1 MRNSRLIGGKPKIGI
16 RPIIDGRRGGIRES
30 LEDMTMAM
38 AHKVAEL
45 YSSVLRHSDGTSV
58 ECVIADTTIGGVAEA
73 AMAAEKFRNS
83 GVGVV
88 LSVTPCW
95 CYGFETIDMDGEMP
109 KAIWGFNGTE
119 RPGAVYLASALA
131 SHTQKGLPTFG
142 IYGRDVQEVT
152 NMEIPE
158 DVQEK
163 LLRFARA
170 GIAVAT
176 MKGKSYLSIGSVSMG
191 IAGSIPNPFDIQDK
205 KGTIFKTD
213 PTIEYFIEREDAKVV
228 FLRYRKT
235 TEELEQSVILTEVK
249 NAYKDVAGLYETDS
263 LINNRPAFEKEV
275 EALLKERLSTRGF
288 TFTNIQSSVK
298 PNDVLQAAIDEK
310 NTAVQNALKVENEKK
325 AAIAE
330 AEKVVAAAKGKA
342 DANRILQQSITPEL
356 IQLKAVEKWDGK
368 LPLSTGGNTLPF
380 LKLQ

>member
-1 MRNSRLIGGKPKIGI
+1 METMGLLSTLCAGGRPFLSKNDRIAFLGQTIMNIFVTLFIKLTENAMGITNKSTVKVGAAGVSVIGI
-16 RPIIDGRRGGIRES
+16 IVLFLVMFAVERIDSGQTGIIVNLAGSERGV
-30 LEDMTMAM
+30 DDA
-38 AHKVAEL
+38 KVET
-45 YSSVLRHSDGTSV
+45 GW
-58 ECVIADTTIGGVAEA
+58 
-73 AMAAEKFRNS
+73 
-83 GVGVV
+83 VV
-88 LSVTPCW
+88 
-95 CYGFETIDMDGEMP
+95 Y
-109 KAIWGFNGTE
+109 N
-119 RPGAVYLASALA
+119 
-131 SHTQKGLPTFG
+131 
-142 IYGRDVQEVT
+142 
-152 NMEIPE
+152 
-158 DVQEK
+158 
-163 LLRFARA
+163 RFAKQLFEYPSFA
-170 GIAVAT
+170 QIED
-176 MKGKSYLSIGSVSMG
+176 
-191 IAGSIPNPFDIQDK
+191 NEPFDIQDK

-213 PTIEYFIEREDAKVV
+213 PTIEYYIERDNAKVV

-275 EALLKERLSTRGF
+275 EELLKERLSKRGF

-298 PNDVLQAAIDEK
+298 PNETLQAAIDAK

-368 LPLSTGGNTLPF
+368 LPLSTSGNTLPF

>member
-1 MRNSRLIGGKPKIGI
+1 MKVTNKSTVRVGAAGVAVIGI
-16 RPIIDGRRGGIRES
+16 IVLFLVMFAVERIDSGQTGIIVNLAGSERGV
-30 LEDMTMAM
+30 DDA
-38 AHKVAEL
+38 KVET
-45 YSSVLRHSDGTSV
+45 GW
-58 ECVIADTTIGGVAEA
+58 
-73 AMAAEKFRNS
+73 
-83 GVGVV
+83 VV
-88 LSVTPCW
+88 
-95 CYGFETIDMDGEMP
+95 Y
-109 KAIWGFNGTE
+109 N
-119 RPGAVYLASALA
+119 
-131 SHTQKGLPTFG
+131 
-142 IYGRDVQEVT
+142 
-152 NMEIPE
+152 
-158 DVQEK
+158 
-163 LLRFARA
+163 RFAKQLFEYPA
-170 GIAVAT
+170 FAQIVD
-176 MKGKSYLSIGSVSMG
+176 YE
-191 IAGSIPNPFDIQDK
+191 PFDIQD
-205 KGTIFKTD
+205 
-213 PTIEYFIEREDAKVV
+213 KVV

>member
-1 MRNSRLIGGKPKIGI
+1 MKVTNKSTVRVGAAGVAVIGI
-16 RPIIDGRRGGIRES
+16 IVLFLVMFALERIDSGQTGIIVNLAGSERGV
-30 LEDMTMAM
+30 DDA
-38 AHKVAEL
+38 KVET
-45 YSSVLRHSDGTSV
+45 GW
-58 ECVIADTTIGGVAEA
+58 
-73 AMAAEKFRNS
+73 
-83 GVGVV
+83 VV
-88 LSVTPCW
+88 
-95 CYGFETIDMDGEMP
+95 Y
-109 KAIWGFNGTE
+109 N
-119 RPGAVYLASALA
+119 
-131 SHTQKGLPTFG
+131 
-142 IYGRDVQEVT
+142 
-152 NMEIPE
+152 
-158 DVQEK
+158 
-163 LLRFARA
+163 RFAKQLFEYPA
-170 GIAVAT
+170 FAQIVD
-176 MKGKSYLSIGSVSMG
+176 YE
-191 IAGSIPNPFDIQDK
+191 PFDIQDK

-342 DANRILQQSITPEL
+342 DANRILQQSIAGIDSTKGCGEMGREIAVVYRWKYVAIPEVAMTISMRPHWQLDSFGEVL
-356 IQLKAVEKWDGK
+356 IVCADNHK
-368 LPLSTGGNTLPF
+368 
-380 LKLQ
+380 

>member
-1 MRNSRLIGGKPKIGI
+1 MNTSKTKMGLRLGV
-16 RPIIDGRRGGIRES
+16 GGI
-30 LEDMTMAM
+30 
-38 AHKVAEL
+38 
-45 YSSVLRHSDGTSV
+45 
-58 ECVIADTTIGGVAEA
+58 I
-73 AMAAEKFRNS
+73 F
-83 GVGVV
+83 
-88 LSVTPCW
+88 
-95 CYGFETIDMDGEMP
+95 
-109 KAIWGFNGTE
+109 
-119 RPGAVYLASALA
+119 
-131 SHTQKGLPTFG
+131 FG
-142 IYGRDVQEVT
+142 IV
-152 NMEIPE
+152 I
-158 DVQEK
+158 
-163 LLRFARA
+163 LLFTMFAVERIDSGQT
-170 GIAVAT
+170 GIIVN
-176 MKGKSYLSIGSVSMG
+176 L
-191 IAGSIPNPFDIQDK
+191 AGSERGVDDAKVETGWVVYNRFTKQLFEYPAFAQIVDYEPFDVQDK

-213 PTIEYFIEREDAKVV
+213 PTIEYYIERENAKVV

-249 NAYKDVAGLYETDS
+249 NAYKDIAGLYETDS

-275 EALLKERLSTRGF
+275 EVLLKDRLILRGF

-368 LPLSTGGNTLPF
+368 LPLSTSGNTLPF
-380 LKLQ
+380 LQLK

>member
-1 MRNSRLIGGKPKIGI
+1 MKVTNKSTVRVGAAGVAVIGI
-16 RPIIDGRRGGIRES
+16 IVLFLVMFAVERIDSGQTGIIVNLAGSERGV
-30 LEDMTMAM
+30 DDA
-38 AHKVAEL
+38 KVET
-45 YSSVLRHSDGTSV
+45 GW
-58 ECVIADTTIGGVAEA
+58 
-73 AMAAEKFRNS
+73 
-83 GVGVV
+83 VV
-88 LSVTPCW
+88 
-95 CYGFETIDMDGEMP
+95 Y
-109 KAIWGFNGTE
+109 N
-119 RPGAVYLASALA
+119 
-131 SHTQKGLPTFG
+131 
-142 IYGRDVQEVT
+142 
-152 NMEIPE
+152 
-158 DVQEK
+158 
-163 LLRFARA
+163 RFAKQLFEYPA
-170 GIAVAT
+170 FAQIVD
-176 MKGKSYLSIGSVSMG
+176 YE
-191 IAGSIPNPFDIQDK
+191 PFDIQDK

-342 DANRILQQSITPEL
+342 MPTVSFN
-356 IQLKAVEKWDGK
+356 KA
-368 LPLSTGGNTLPF
+368 SRRN
-380 LKLQ
+380 

>member
-1 MRNSRLIGGKPKIGI
+1 MKVTNKSTVRVGAAGVAVIGI
-16 RPIIDGRRGGIRES
+16 IVLFLVMFAVERIDSGQTGIIVNLAGSERGV
-30 LEDMTMAM
+30 DDA
-38 AHKVAEL
+38 KVET
-45 YSSVLRHSDGTSV
+45 GW
-58 ECVIADTTIGGVAEA
+58 
-73 AMAAEKFRNS
+73 
-83 GVGVV
+83 VV
-88 LSVTPCW
+88 
-95 CYGFETIDMDGEMP
+95 Y
-109 KAIWGFNGTE
+109 N
-119 RPGAVYLASALA
+119 
-131 SHTQKGLPTFG
+131 
-142 IYGRDVQEVT
+142 
-152 NMEIPE
+152 
-158 DVQEK
+158 
-163 LLRFARA
+163 RFAKQLFEYPA
-170 GIAVAT
+170 FAQIVD
-176 MKGKSYLSIGSVSMG
+176 YE
-191 IAGSIPNPFDIQDK
+191 PFDIQDK

-263 LINNRPAFEKEV
+263 LINNRPAFEK